1 MSCISSVDGIKLW
14 LLASLVNYVPILLV
28 TCQLS
33 RDVIVYEED
42 SKCDWCV
49 SLRFLSQWKRSF
61 IISQTAVVSVAW
73 VRPTQYV
80 LC

>member
-1 MSCISSVDGIKLW
+1 M
-14 LLASLVNYVPILLV
+14 LLV
-28 TCQLS
+28 ACQLS
-33 RDVIVYEED
+33 RDVIVFED
-42 SKCDWCV
+42 PKCDWCV
-49 SLRFLSQWKRSF
+49 LLRFLSQWKRSF